1 MVDNNLLDITTV
13 PIKVEINITKGELS
27 NPKLNNPDR
36 ALKMDIN
43 TSKGQLKIHSE
54 PPKIKIDT
62 YAARSSMGYGQYNNM
77 DLIKTKGS
85 EGFSVAYQG
94 VARIASEGNQLA
106 KGVSPAEIAAQNMR
120 AGQTIQTIM
129 EFLPKTGAD
138 VTFEEGVLNINYEM
152 GEVDINAENTQV
164 VPCEFIPGRVEFE
177 VTQMPKITIE
187 YLGEPIYVPPMD
199 SPAPVM
205 DVKG

>member
-62 YAARSSMGYGQYNNM
+62 YAARSSMGYGHYNNM

>member
-13 PIKVEINITKGELS
+13 PIKVEINITKGELT
-27 NPKLNNPDR
+27 NPKVNNPDR

-77 DLIKTKGS
+77 DMLKAKGS
-85 EGFSVAYQG
+85 DGFSIAYQG

-152 GEVDINAENTQV
+152 GEVDINAVNSQV
-164 VPCEFIPGRVEFE
+164 VPFEFVPGRVEFE
-177 VTQMPKITIE
+177 VTQMPKVTIE

-199 SPAPVM
+199 SPSPVM